1 MPREEFPLSTG
12 VDGLVKLVKERGRI
26 GLTEAAIELGI
37 SQGIVEEW
45 ATVLEKEGVIK
56 IDYQFTKVY
65 LNWSD
70 KSRREIER
78 RIEDVAQKQIILGR
92 ETESQ
97 LKRVEKLGSRL
108 AELRDRFMKISDVY
122 ESKISG
128 IKQRIEELTNLEKQF
143 GEILFRGRE
152 ISGNFDN
159 ELNSITAKIDSDEK
173 KLQEIKKMK
182 EELEKCLK
190 EIKPEVDKLREIKGG
205 SK

>member
-1 MPREEFPLSTG
+1 MPREEFPISTG
-12 VDGLVKLVKERGRI
+12 VDGLLKLVREKGRI
-26 GLTEAAIELGI
+26 GLTEAAIELGT
-37 SQGIVEEW
+37 SQGIIEEW

-56 IDYQFTKVY
+56 MDYQFTKIY

-70 KSRREIER
+70 KSRREVER
-78 RIEDVAQKQIILGR
+78 RIEDVAQKQIVLGR

-97 LKRVEKLGSRL
+97 LKRVEKIGSKL
-108 AELRDRFMKISDVY
+108 SELRDRFMKISDVY

-128 IKQRIEELTNLEKQF
+128 IRQRIEELTNLEKQF
-143 GEILFRGRE
+143 GEILFRGTE
-152 ISGNFDN
+152 ISKNFDN
-159 ELNSITAKIDSDEK
+159 ELNSITAKIDGDEK

-205 SK
+205 GK